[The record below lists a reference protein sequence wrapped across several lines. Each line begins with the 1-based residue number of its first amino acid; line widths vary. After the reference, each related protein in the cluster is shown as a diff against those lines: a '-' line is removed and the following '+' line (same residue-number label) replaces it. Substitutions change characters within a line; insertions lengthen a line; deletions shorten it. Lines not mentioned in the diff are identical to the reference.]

1 MRSSVTVR
9 GRPDQPQGRKSGS
22 QDLGLCRIRSGR
34 VSVGEVNAIE
44 IIRAKRDGRPLD
56 DAQIEWFIRHYAL
69 GDEVAD
75 EQAAALAM
83 AIFFNGMEN
92 RELVAMTKAIVDTG
106 SRIDLSSIGRPT
118 VDKHSTGGVGD
129 KISLILVPL
138 VVACG
143 AVVPQLS
150 GRGLGHTGGTLDKME
165 SIAGWRA
172 QLSER
177 EFIDQLR
184 TVGGVIAGASA
195 DLAPADRKL
204 YALRDVTATVESIP
218 LIASSILSKKIA
230 EGAGALVL
238 DVKTGSG
245 AFMTDH
251 DRARLLARTMVDLG
265 DLNGVPTTALV
276 TDMNQLLGHTAGNS
290 LEVAESMDV
299 LAGKGPADVIELTL
313 ALAREMLDL
322 VGIEAQPER
331 VLASGEGLEVFHRM
345 VRAQGGNL
353 DAGLPEARFIR
364 RVTADEG
371 GFVTRIDARS
381 IGLVAWG
388 LGAGRT
394 NMNDPVDHSAG
405 VRSLVE
411 IGEKVERGQ
420 DLLELHADD
429 KDRLDRAKPA
439 ATGAITIEAGPLER
453 GPLVLDRIVP

>member
-1 MRSSVTVR
+1 M
-9 GRPDQPQGRKSGS
+9 
-22 QDLGLCRIRSGR
+22 
-34 VSVGEVNAIE
+34 NAIK
-44 IIRAKRDGRPLD
+44 IIRAKRDGRALE
-56 DAQIEWFIRHYAL
+56 DAEIEWFIRHYAL
-69 GDEVAD
+69 GDQVAD

-92 RELVAMTKAIVDTG
+92 RELVALTKAMVDTG
-106 SRIDLSSIGRPT
+106 STIDLGSVERPT

-143 AVVPQLS
+143 AAVPQLS

-177 EFIDQLR
+177 EFIAQLR
-184 TVGGVIAGASA
+184 TVGGVIAGASP

-245 AFMTDH
+245 AFMADH

-265 DLNGVPTTALV
+265 QLNGVPTTALV
-276 TDMNQLLGHTAGNS
+276 TDMNQLLGRAAGNG
-290 LEVAESMDV
+290 LEVAEALDV

-313 ALAREMLDL
+313 ALAREMLEL
-322 VGIEAQPER
+322 VGIDTEPGR
-331 VLASGEGLEVFHRM
+331 VLASGEGLEVFRRM
-345 VRAQGGNL
+345 VHSQGGDL
-353 DAGLPEARFIR
+353 DASLPRASCTR
-364 RVTADEG
+364 RITADES
-371 GFVTRIDARS
+371 GFVTRIGARS
-381 IGLVAWG
+381 IGHVAWS

-394 NMNDPVDHSAG
+394 NMNDAVDHSAG

-411 IGEKVERGQ
+411 IGDQVERGQ
-420 DLLELHADD
+420 ELLELHGDGE
-429 KDRLDRAKPA
+429 DRLDRAVPA
-439 ATGAITIEAGPLER
+439 AAEAITIGPEPVAR
-453 GPLVLDRIVP
+453 GPLILDRIVP